1 MYYCLRYMT
10 HNPNT
15 YSVCYSIIRSG
26 QVFGFVYE
34 CVYHTKKHV
43 YMFRLID
50 YTHVNNIIYLAV
62 VYIRSSL

>member
-15 YSVCYSIIRSG
+15 YSVCYSIIRPG

-34 CVYHTKKHV
+34 CVYDHLIIQKTRLHV
-43 YMFRLID
+43 PP
-50 YTHVNNIIYLAV
+50 H
-62 VYIRSSL
+62 

>member
-34 CVYHTKKHV
+34 CVYHTKKTRLHV
-43 YMFRLID
+43 PP
-50 YTHVNNIIYLAV
+50 H
-62 VYIRSSL
+62 